1 MAFSMKV
8 SNDAIEGFDVIPSG
22 HYEVKLVGFAPKT
35 SKKGD
40 SFNLN
45 PTMVIVNHTEFAGR
59 KVFDSLNIGGAFM
72 WVDFCHCFG
81 LPMETDG
88 KESWLPGK
96 FYDGLVAPPPEEW
109 KYVGPLVGRIGK
121 IILAVDNYNGK
132 DNNKIERYFC
142 AVADCATK
150 FPKIK
155 HQVDLLKRSK

>member
-45 PTMVIVNHTEFAGR
+45 PTMVIVNHTEFTGR

-109 KYVGPLVGRIGK
+109 KYVGPLVGRIGSPLGT
-121 IILAVDNYNGK
+121 IAPIFSD
-132 DNNKIERYFC
+132 F
-142 AVADCATK
+142 
-150 FPKIK
+150 
-155 HQVDLLKRSK
+155 RSEAGTRAPAASSMRGLRHA